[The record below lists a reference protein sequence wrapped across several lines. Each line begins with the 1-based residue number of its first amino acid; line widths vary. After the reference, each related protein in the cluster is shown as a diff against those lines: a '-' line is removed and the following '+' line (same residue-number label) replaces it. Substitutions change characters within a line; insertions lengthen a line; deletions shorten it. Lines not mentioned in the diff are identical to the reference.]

1 MVATESVSFRSQHER
16 EIGMGKWDWVGGPDG
31 VRTIDVELYFSP
43 CETDLGPT
51 TFDSKEIVY
60 ISAGGGVTNLSKFK
74 SYI

>member
-51 TFDSKEIVY
+51 TFDSK
-60 ISAGGGVTNLSKFK
+60 
-74 SYI
+74 